1 MTGTFNFKGAII
13 GPQNTLEDYYR
24 YKLTCKMWEF
34 VRKMQKRVD
43 ARKGKNI
50 SQLREQKE
58 IQRESFIAQSHLG
71 SKSNIAD
78 SEINSIHT
86 ESGAENKKHMKR
98 SDGSQDRTQNQIN
111 PFAQTPQIRQHQH

>member
-1 MTGTFNFKGAII
+1 
-13 GPQNTLEDYYR
+13 
-24 YKLTCKMWEF
+24 
-34 VRKMQKRVD
+34 MQKRVD

-78 SEINSIHT
+78 SDVNSIHT
-86 ESGAENKKHMKR
+86 ESGADFKRTNKK
-98 SDGSQDRTQNQIN
+98 SDGSHDRTQNQIN
-111 PFAQTPQIRQHQH
+111 PFS

>member
-1 MTGTFNFKGAII
+1 
-13 GPQNTLEDYYR
+13 
-24 YKLTCKMWEF
+24 MWEF

-86 ESGAENKKHMKR
+86 ESGAENKKQMREVKR

-111 PFAQTPQIRQHQH
+111 PFASTP